1 MIRLY
6 FLIIYLLA
14 SGTSIAANSKYLYQV
29 DGDTVLG
36 SSDAIVTII
45 DYSSFSCPT
54 CAHFH
59 NDVLPELEERY
70 INTGKAKLIFRNYP
84 LRPVDLKAAVIPICA
99 GKDKYYTFIK
109 VLFKTQQNW
118 AHESSHSIETLE
130 HIARLG
136 GMFGDEL
143 QKCFDDKS
151 LEDEIVKTRYIAQNE
166 LGVNATPT
174 LIINGITYKGSMNKK
189 KLFEII
195 ESSSKSQ

>member
-151 LEDEIVKTRYIAQNE
+151 LEDEIVKTRR
-166 LGVNATPT
+166 
-174 LIINGITYKGSMNKK
+174 
-189 KLFEII
+189 
-195 ESSSKSQ
+195 